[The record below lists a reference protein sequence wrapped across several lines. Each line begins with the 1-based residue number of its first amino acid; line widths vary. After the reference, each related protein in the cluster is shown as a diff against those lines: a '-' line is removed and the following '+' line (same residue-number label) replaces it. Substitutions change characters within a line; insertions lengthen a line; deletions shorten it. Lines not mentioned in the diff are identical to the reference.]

1 MRVIFPNYNLRKI
14 SFLPIEK
21 IVKNTDLIKAE
32 LNNYAELDD
41 DQISTHSIN
50 NDASGLEIADEVLN
64 RVLKNHASS

>member
-1 MRVIFPNYNLRKI
+1 M
-14 SFLPIEK
+14 
-21 IVKNTDLIKAE
+21 KNTDLIKAE